1 MNYVHNSLFI
11 LTPIYMLTKNN
22 VRKEKNI
29 FVEAMHYSSLAFA
42 ICSHILQTSF
52 LPQNDI
58 SLTFRYLIHYLLLA
72 FCLDGHRFTVTI
84 LVGLYL
90 YIFSDYFVFAF
101 FCFAFYHSMLEKFTL
116 KD

>member
-1 MNYVHNSLFI
+1 
-11 LTPIYMLTKNN
+11 MLTKNN

-29 FVEAMHYSSLAFA
+29 FVEVMHYSSFAFA
-42 ICSHILQTSF
+42 NCSF
-52 LPQNDI
+52 LPQNYI

-90 YIFSDYFVFAF
+90 YIFSEYFVFAF